1 MSTPSFTAQS
11 LSTVSRR
18 TVAIIAA
25 AVGAVALALVLLAL
39 NSATT
44 QPTTVKLVN
53 ATPVKSITPAGADMA
68 QNRGP
73 LTYGHSYAPAGSY
86 AAQSPSVVAAT
97 TPFAGHR

>member
-39 NSATT
+39 NSGTT
-44 QPTTVKLVN
+44 QPTTFKLVN

-68 QNRGP
+68 QNRG
-73 LTYGHSYAPAGSY
+73 TQNYGHSYAPAGNY
-86 AAQSPSVVAAT
+86 AVVAAT

>member
-25 AVGAVALALVLLAL
+25 AVGAIALALVLLAL
-39 NSATT
+39 NSGTT

-53 ATPVKSITPAGADMA
+53 ATPVTSITPAGTDTA
-68 QNRGP
+68 QNRGT
-73 LTYGHSYAPAGSY
+73 LNYGHSYAPAGNTRSS
-86 AAQSPSVVAAT
+86 QRPPRSPVTAE
-97 TPFAGHR
+97 R

>member
-53 ATPVKSITPAGADMA
+53 ATPVTSITPAGADMA
-68 QNRGP
+68 QNHGA
-73 LTYGHSYAPAGSY
+73 LNYGHSYAPAGNY
-86 AAQSPSVVAAT
+86 PAQSRSVVAAA

>member
-39 NSATT
+39 NSGTT

-53 ATPVKSITPAGADMA
+53 ATPVTSITPAGTDTA
-68 QNRGP
+68 QNRGT
-73 LTYGHSYAPAGSY
+73 LNYGHSYAPAGNY
-86 AAQSPSVVAAT
+86 TAQPSVVAAT